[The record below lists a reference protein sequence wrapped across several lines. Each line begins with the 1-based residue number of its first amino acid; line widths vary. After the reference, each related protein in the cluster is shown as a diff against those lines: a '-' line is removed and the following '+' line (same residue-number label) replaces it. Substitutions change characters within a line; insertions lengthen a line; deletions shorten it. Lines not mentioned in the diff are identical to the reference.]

1 MDLKYLQYQ
10 LSYYGMKKS
19 KLQYRKKQE
28 FDMFGFYENGTLAD
42 NRILYVIDAEELKQY
57 AGYLKGC
64 VVLVTGSCRW
74 TEEYA
79 CSALILEDAHK
90 NRVCNLLAE
99 IFLSYEKWKFAVSNA
114 ELLLPDT
121 ILDVTSPILHTA
133 MTVINNSYNYL
144 ARNEMYRAVMQQD
157 SFTDEDIDNLVWDEA
172 FYLCQ
177 NRTDVY
183 EYQMKTDGMRM
194 PCYNIL
200 YEKKYYARFIAAR
213 LETEYFDV
221 FMKYFTVTAE
231 ALQIHFNEQGI
242 ASRTGVKSWDFC
254 EQIQDLLKGHPPA
267 HRYVIGQYKWNESH
281 TYQVILFQFA
291 EKYPVSTGKEYLR
304 QKIETLLQD
313 SCVIIQDTDYICVRN
328 LSLSKETDLHGELA
342 LFLRENIAKAGISN
356 TFTGFHNW
364 DVFEKQAYD
373 AMEIGRETDTHFW
386 YYYFQDYAFAIMLR
400 ECTGRYPAKEL
411 ISPALIMLRNYDH
424 THRTSLYSTL
434 KVYLEQNCSATHTAK
449 ILYIQRS
456 SVLKRMEKIK
466 QITGI
471 RPDSCEE
478 KVYIMV
484 SYYILEQAE
493 KLQKQL

>member
-10 LSYYGMKKS
+10 LSYYEIKKS

-28 FDMFGFYENGTLAD
+28 FDKFGFYEKDTVTD
-42 NRILYVIDAEELKQY
+42 DRMLYVVDAEELERY
-57 AGYLKGC
+57 AGDLKGC
-64 VVLVTGSCRW
+64 VVLAAGGCRW
-74 TEEYA
+74 MEEYT
-79 CSALILEDAHK
+79 CSALILEDESK
-90 NRVCNLLAE
+90 SRVCNLLTE

-114 ELLLPDT
+114 ELLLPET

-144 ARNEMYRAVMQQD
+144 ARNEMYRAAMQQD

-194 PCYNIL
+194 LCYNIL
-200 YEKKYYARFIAAR
+200 HEKKYYARFIAAWP
-213 LETEYFDV
+213 ETEYFEV
-221 FMKYFTVTAE
+221 FMKCFTVTAE

-242 ASRTGVKSWDFC
+242 ASHTGVKSQDFC
-254 EQIQDLLKGHPPA
+254 EQIQDMLKGCPPA
-267 HRYVIGQYKWNESH
+267 HRYVISQYKWKESH

-304 QKIETLLQD
+304 QKIETLLLD
-313 SCVIIQDTDYICVRN
+313 SCVIIRNMDYICVRN
-328 LSLSKETDLHGELA
+328 LSLSKETDLHGRLA

-364 DVFEKQAYD
+364 DVYERQAYD
-373 AMEIGRETDTHFW
+373 AMEIGKETDTHFW

-400 ECTGRYPAKEL
+400 ECTRRYPANEL
-411 ISPALIMLRNYDH
+411 ISPALQIIRNYDH
-424 THRTSLYSTL
+424 THKTSLYGTL
-434 KVYLEQNCSATHTAK
+434 KLYLEQDCSATRTAK

-466 QITGI
+466 KITGI
-471 RPDSCEE
+471 HLDSSEE
-478 KVYIMV
+478 KVYIRI

-493 KLQKQL
+493 KLKKQL